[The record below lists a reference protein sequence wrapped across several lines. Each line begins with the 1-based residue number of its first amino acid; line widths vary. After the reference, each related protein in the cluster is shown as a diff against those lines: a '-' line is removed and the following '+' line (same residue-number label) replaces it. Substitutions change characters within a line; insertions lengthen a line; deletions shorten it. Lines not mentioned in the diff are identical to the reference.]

1 MRLDVKNFENY
12 RNPKMSSKLLFGL
25 LMKNY
30 EKSFKKSILG
40 ILPETSEF
48 TLREMSLDIL
58 QDPK

>member
-1 MRLDVKNFENY
+1 
-12 RNPKMSSKLLFGL
+12 MSSKLLFGL